1 MNARQFL
8 ASGRRG
14 SSETNVVEMG
24 ENFKARGEIVVQ
36 QIRDVIDATVKSIES
51 DIFNLNRDRIII
63 AMANWLASNLQFD
76 F

>member
-1 MNARQFL
+1 
-8 ASGRRG
+8 
-14 SSETNVVEMG
+14 MG